1 MLSEKI
7 HSLIKFTSQCQQE
20 TTKKQAQDINST
32 YCMKTTDEMGEEE
45 EEEEKFWGRQKQ
57 FWKGRKKTIL
67 S

>member
-45 EEEEKFWGRQKQ
+45 EEEEKF
-57 FWKGRKKTIL
+57 
-67 S
+67 